1 MTKLIDARVSM
12 SCLVGKEFGKLAYML
27 AAVACLSLLFAAGT
41 RAQNSADILGT
52 VTDASGGVVPGANVT
67 LTNTAT
73 NISQTL
79 QSSAGGEY
87 TFTLLVPATYSLK
100 VEAKGFKTFSV
111 PSITVAGGDRARQD
125 VTMAV
130 GEQSTTVEVQATST
144 PALQTD
150 TSNIGALVTQ
160 QGVEDLPLNGRNL
173 TQLIQLEPG
182 VSVGAQNDLP
192 TGNRPDDRRATSEY
206 TVNGNGTTLN
216 NNMIDGLDN
225 NERFIGTVGVRPSV
239 DAIQEVVIQTNL
251 YDASAGRTGGGVVNV
266 ITKSGS
272 NNFHGSAYEFF
283 RNAVLNTNP
292 NYQFPAGYSSSG
304 AEQLTTALGKPAF
317 RQNQYGASLG
327 GPIRKDK
334 TFFFGDF
341 EQFKQAYGDPLTG
354 SVPTLCQR
362 GSKMA
367 AAQGYSGA
375 AITCPDGSNPVNP
388 GDFSELAT
396 ISAFGGSSGTG
407 AAHSGPVIPLSSM
420 NPVGLALFSSY
431 PLPNSPALSNNYTSN
446 PLRTQNSTT
455 FDVRID
461 HHFSDKDTFFSRYS
475 FNDVTTLTPTNFPV
489 VTITPAID
497 PLWTGSPLTFNPG
510 GQSAN
515 FPGTAKQRQQ
525 QLGLSYVHIFSPN
538 LLLNLKA
545 GYLRSV
551 TRSVPPEYQT
561 NVSNALGI
569 ACNPT
574 NCINFGSRGA
584 SGLALFTNG
593 YTQLGDEGFIP
604 LFNVDNTFQY
614 SGGLTW
620 NRGNQSI
627 KIGLGLIRRQ
637 VGEYQSSNGNGTF
650 TFSGDYT
657 GVAAGD
663 FLEGLASTAARSY
676 YITSPVYL
684 TWEPN
689 VYLQDDWRVRHWLT
703 LNLGIRY
710 DIFTP
715 YTERR
720 GRISNFNPATG
731 LIDGP
736 SIPGA
741 QQSGPTALSPTPYKD
756 ISPRFGFAATLSH
769 NFVVRGG
776 FGLTFYPAGPAIGT
790 LRNAPFN
797 FTFSCSVQNTGQSS
811 VVCPTS
817 IANTAV
823 AEYGAA
829 VSSPSSP
836 VGQTGGNAVASGL
849 PVPVLSVNNVFAPS
863 AAQCT
868 FTTNAAYS
876 PTPSTGTCPSTTNPY
891 TNGIGGANWPNY
903 TDGVL
908 EGFNLQVQKEF
919 GGNVVTLGY
928 VGQLGRHAFVG
939 YSPNHISN
947 NLQNSV
953 DPLATSFPWLAK
965 TSITEVNAPW
975 GTTSYNS
982 LQATFVRRFNKG
994 LTVSANYTW
1003 SHALLN
1009 SNAVCTPTISF
1020 SMLGIGNGPQYT
1032 NPCFYDNPASIG
1044 SPFTV
1049 TQMLGGAFG
1058 VANATLDVPNRV
1070 SGTADYQL
1078 PFGKSMA
1085 GAEGL
1090 LVKGW
1095 TVNGAATW
1103 QSGAPFTVGTGI
1115 TLPGVGGGRP
1125 DQICAGNT
1133 GPKTLAAWEIV
1144 PSCFQ
1149 IATQNTYGN
1158 ELGSQFFGPRNKYAN
1173 FSIFKEFPLKENI
1186 RLQFRT
1192 EIFNLFNTP
1201 NFSAPSVTSVPFYN
1215 GTAAQ
1220 CGALGAGNCGTG
1232 LAQNPSSL
1240 TSNKLGA
1247 ITTLNN
1253 NYNSRQIQF
1262 ALKLL
1267 F

>member
-1 MTKLIDARVSM
+1 MKKSQERKCRFSVGLLLGIM
-12 SCLVGKEFGKLAYML
+12 LCLA
-27 AAVACLSLLFAAGT
+27 LLFSVPT
-41 RAQNSADILGT
+41 SAQVQTADVVGT
-52 VTDASGGVVPGANVT
+52 VTDTSGAVLPGARVT
-67 LTNTAT
+67 IT
-73 NISQTL
+73 NIGTNLTQTTMTNGTGDYIFNLL
-79 QSSAGGEY
+79 QVG
-87 TFTLLVPATYSLK
+87 TYSLK
-100 VEAKGFKTFSV
+100 LEAKGFKV
-111 PSITVAGGDRARQD
+111 VAIPNVALSAGDRAREDARMEVGD
-125 VTMAV
+125 VS
-130 GEQSTTVEVQATST
+130 QTVEVSGIAT

-150 TSNIGALVTQ
+150 TSTIGALVTQ

-173 TQLIQLEPG
+173 TQLIQLQPG

-216 NNMIDGLDN
+216 NNMIDGMDN

-239 DAIQEVVIQTNL
+239 DAVQEVVIQTNL
-251 YDASAGRTGGGVVNV
+251 YDASVGRTGGGVVNV

-272 NNFHGSAYEFF
+272 NSFHGSAYEFF

-292 NYQFPAGYSSSG
+292 NYQFPAGYAASG
-304 AEQLTTALGKPAF
+304 QEILGAFLAKPAF

-327 GPIRKDK
+327 GPIKKDK
-334 TFFFGDF
+334 MFFFGDF

-367 AAQGYSGA
+367 TAQGYSGA
-375 AITCPDGSNPVNP
+375 AITCPDGASPVNP

-407 AAHSGPVIPLSSM
+407 AAHSGPVIPLSAM

-446 PLRTQNSTT
+446 PARTQSSTT
-455 FDVRID
+455 FDGRVDRR
-461 HHFSDKDTFFSRYS
+461 FSDSDTFFGRYS
-475 FNDVTTLTPTNFPV
+475 FNDVTTLTPSNFPV

-510 GQSAN
+510 GQSAS

-525 QLGLSYVHIFSPN
+525 QLGLSYVHVFSGS

-545 GYLRSV
+545 GFLRSV
-551 TRSVPPEYQT
+551 TRSLPPDQRT

-569 ACNPT
+569 ACNTT
-574 NCINFGSRGA
+574 NCINFGPSGS
-584 SGLALFTNG
+584 SGLALFSDG

-604 LFNVDNTFQY
+604 LQNVDNTFQY
-614 SGGLTW
+614 SGALTW
-620 NRGNQSI
+620 NKGTQSI

-637 VGEYQSSNGNGTF
+637 VGEYQSSNPNGTF
-650 TFSGDYT
+650 SFSGDYT

-663 FLEGLASTAARSY
+663 FLEGLASSVSRSY

-684 TWEPN
+684 TWEPS
-689 VYLQDDWRVRHWLT
+689 VYVQDDWRVKHWLT
-703 LNLGIRY
+703 LNLGMRY

-720 GRISNFNPATG
+720 GRISNFNTFTG

-736 SIPGA
+736 SLPGA
-741 QQSGPTALSPTPYKD
+741 QQSGTTALSPTPYKD
-756 ISPRFGFAATLSH
+756 ISPRFGFAATLAH

-797 FTFSCSVQNTGQSS
+797 FSFSCAVQNTGQTS
-811 VVCPTS
+811 VVCPAS

-849 PVPVLSVNNVFAPS
+849 PVPVLNISNAFAP
-863 AAQCT
+863 AVCT

-876 PTPSTGTCPSTTNPY
+876 PTPTTGTCPSATNPY
-891 TNGIGGANWPNY
+891 SSGIAQANWPDY
-903 TDGVL
+903 TDGIL

-928 VGQLGRHAFVG
+928 VGQLGRHAFLG

-953 DPLATSFPWLAK
+953 QPLATTFPWLAK
-965 TSITEVNAPW
+965 STVTEVNVPW
-975 GTTSYNS
+975 GTSSYNS
-982 LQATFVRRFNKG
+982 LQATFIRRFSGG

-1009 SNAVCTPTISF
+1009 SSAVCTPTMSF
-1020 SMLGIGNGPQYT
+1020 SLMGLGNSTQYT
-1032 NPCFYDNPASIG
+1032 NPCFYDNPANIA
-1044 SPFTV
+1044 SPITV
-1049 TQMLGGAFG
+1049 TNMTGGAFG
-1058 VANATLDVPNRV
+1058 VGNASLDVPNRI

-1078 PFGKSMA
+1078 PFGRAMT
-1085 GAEGL
+1085 GVEGL

-1103 QSGAPFTVGTGI
+1103 QSGSPFTVGTGI
-1115 TLPGVGGGRP
+1115 SLPGVGGGRP
-1125 DQICAGNT
+1125 DQICSGKS
-1133 GPKTLAAWEIV
+1133 GPKTLTSWEIA

-1158 ELGSQFFGPRNKYAN
+1158 ELSGQFFGPSNKYAN
-1173 FSIFKEFPLKENI
+1173 FSIFKEFPVKENI

-1201 NFSAPSVTSVPFYN
+1201 NFSAPSVTSVPAYN

-1247 ITTLNN
+1247 ITSLNN